1 MTLRVKGKEAK
12 VSSAVSREVSFVSY
26 RNRRV
31 W

>member
-12 VSSAVSREVSFVSY
+12 VSSAGSREVSFVPY
-26 RNRRV
+26 DRRV